1 MWYKGV
7 SIASLGKVRTSERL
21 GDVGVS
27 GELMGE
33 NTNLHEYSS

>member
-27 GELMGE
+27 GRVDGGE
-33 NTNLHEYSS
+33 YKFARIQ